1 MGEYEI
7 ERLLGFLQAHTALGL
22 ATDGGEAPWASILF
36 YANDGPTLYF
46 MTEPDKRLVA
56 NIASNPRV
64 AATVVDEG
72 DGLSTA
78 CGVQMVGRVAEVTT
92 PAEAARGRA
101 LLLAKLAR
109 SGASALLGGADGL
122 RALGRFAGARLY
134 RMDIEHAWFTD
145 NALGLGHRTK
155 MEMKG
160 GARVD

>member
-1 MGEYEI
+1 MDVLDLG
-7 ERLLGFLQAHTALGL
+7 RLLSFLQAHTALGL

-36 YANDGPTLYF
+36 YANDGSTLYF
-46 MTEPDKRLVA
+46 MTEPDKRLVV

-101 LLLAKLAR
+101 LLLATISAPTTLALAW
-109 SGASALLGGADGL
+109 SETLGLALASAGP
-122 RALGRFAGARLY
+122 GRQVVRFPKEAAHAAG
-134 RMDIEHAWFTD
+134 
-145 NALGLGHRTK
+145 
-155 MEMKG
+155 
-160 GARVD
+160 